1 MYAVEEYKV
10 SKEELTNLLKSLLKL
25 NTENEWIEFKVNNDN
40 PSMIGEYI
48 SALANSAALCNKE
61 HAYLIYGVDD
71 KSKEVL
77 GTDFD
82 FNNSK
87 KGNEPLYNWLYRK
100 LKPQIDFTPYE
111 IRYNTKR
118 VLIIEID
125 KAKLYPIEFDNIV
138 YIRIGQQKRKLC
150 DYKEK
155 EKKLWDM
162 LNKTSFEEEVALSKL
177 EMQDIFELL
186 DISTYYK
193 MLKLPLPENKEK
205 IIEDFKEEG
214 FLKELYGK
222 LAITNLGAILFA
234 RNIHQFKSITRKS
247 IRLIQY
253 KNKDKLETI
262 REINYDNGY
271 AICFEEILKI
281 CKKYDVSISLG
292 PCYRPASVA
301 DAYVDDLHL
310 LELKR
315 MAKLCDL
322 AIKCE
327 VNIMIEGIG
336 HAPIN
341 KIEGIIA
348 KSKQICHNVPYR
360 VMPVSTDIA
369 IGYDHISSAIASSVA
384 VMYGADSVT
393 VVTRSEHLG
402 IPTYDEVIEG
412 VMCTKVAVY
421 SGYIARTNDLSKD
434 IEMAKSRKNVGCLG
448 NIDCCLFPE
457 LVIKYKTEN
466 PSEMCTMC
474 GKYCPLNKQRKMI

>member
-10 SKEELTNLLKSLLKL
+10 SEEELTNLLKSLLKL

-100 LKPQIDFTPYE
+100 LKPQLDFTPYE
-111 IRYNTKR
+111 IHYNTKR

-125 KAKLYPIEFDNIV
+125 KAKLYPIEFNNIA
-138 YIRIGQQKRKLC
+138 YIRIGQQKRKLY

-177 EMQDIFELL
+177 EIQDIFELL
-186 DISTYYK
+186 DISTYYR
-193 MLKLPLPENKEK
+193 MLELPLPENKEK

-271 AICFEEILKI
+271 AICFEEILKNLDLLTPQNEHI
-281 CKKYDVSISLG
+281 GLALRTQVKMYPEIALRELIANAMIHSLSEASDKSCYEKK
-292 PCYRPASVA
+292 
-301 DAYVDDLHL
+301 
-310 LELKR
+310 
-315 MAKLCDL
+315 
-322 AIKCE
+322 
-327 VNIMIEGIG
+327 NIMRSWT
-336 HAPIN
+336 N
-341 KIEGIIA
+341 K
-348 KSKQICHNVPYR
+348 VFF
-360 VMPVSTDIA
+360 
-369 IGYDHISSAIASSVA
+369 
-384 VMYGADSVT
+384 YG
-393 VVTRSEHLG
+393 
-402 IPTYDEVIEG
+402 
-412 VMCTKVAVY
+412 
-421 SGYIARTNDLSKD
+421 
-434 IEMAKSRKNVGCLG
+434 
-448 NIDCCLFPE
+448 LF
-457 LVIKYKTEN
+457 
-466 PSEMCTMC
+466 
-474 GKYCPLNKQRKMI
+474 

>member
-1 MYAVEEYKV
+1 MKIGSNLHKCQKVEIGSKYYPVIFTHVGISSSPKNIEEETKLELKKAKSAIKYGANVICDVSMNDDLVKFQELLVRELNVPVGAVSIYETFIK
-10 SKEELTNLLKSLLKL
+10 
-25 NTENEWIEFKVNNDN
+25 
-40 PSMIGEYI
+40 
-48 SALANSAALCNKE
+48 ANS
-61 HAYLIYGVDD
+61 
-71 KSKEVL
+71 
-77 GTDFD
+77 
-82 FNNSK
+82 
-87 KGNEPLYNWLYRK
+87 
-100 LKPQIDFTPYE
+100 
-111 IRYNTKR
+111 
-118 VLIIEID
+118 
-125 KAKLYPIEFDNIV
+125 DNF
-138 YIRIGQQKRKLC
+138 K
-150 DYKEK
+150 
-155 EKKLWDM
+155 
-162 LNKTSFEEEVALSKL
+162 
-177 EMQDIFELL
+177 
-186 DISTYYK
+186 
-193 MLKLPLPENKEK
+193 
-205 IIEDFKEEG
+205 IEDFISIIEEECIRGLDVLTIHATVFKEDKKL
-214 FLKELYGK
+214 LKESERYIPTTSRGGMLMLELLERY
-222 LAITNLGAILFA
+222 
-234 RNIHQFKSITRKS
+234 NIENPYYTH
-247 IRLIQY
+247 
-253 KNKDKLETI
+253 
-262 REINYDNGY
+262 
-271 AICFEEILKI
+271 FEEILKI